1 MRSVRAGGKALFV
14 TVGTVVSTCEG
25 SVEELADVTGAGEG
39 PATAGVRASVRTVG
53 SWCIEL
59 KIRLPRSPQRDLPKA
74 LLRLCLQR
82 QLAGMVLQPKLRPLQ
97 GRCRK
102 LRKVYTTV
110 QTYYILLTDT

>member
-1 MRSVRAGGKALFV
+1 MLQ
-14 TVGTVVSTCEG
+14 
-25 SVEELADVTGAGEG
+25 ELAKDQRR
-39 PATAGVRASVRTVG
+39 RAFERRSGLVG